1 MPIYPVAT
9 HEAEIDVKNSRFI
22 AEILPITDEQQ
33 LRIRQ
38 RELKANHPKANHVCY
53 GFRLV
58 NAQGQTMEGFSD
70 DGEPGGTS
78 GPPILKVMQH
88 RDLINCAIL
97 ITRYFGGIK
106 LGTGGL
112 QRAYGDATNEVIRA
126 AGTDNFYNWKPTTTL
141 TVSCGFENEA
151 SLRRTLAE
159 VGVDLVREN
168 YLPDGP
174 ELTISATNE
183 ALATLKQQ
191 PLARF
196 LIFNSGSA

>member
-1 MPIYPVAT
+1 MPIYPDAT

-38 RELKANHPKANHVCY
+38 RELKANHPKASHVCY

-126 AGTDNFYNWKPTTTL
+126 AGTDNFHNWKPTTTL

-174 ELTISATNE
+174 ELTVSATNE
-183 ALATLKQQ
+183 ALETLKRQ

-196 LIFNSGSA
+196 LIFNSCST